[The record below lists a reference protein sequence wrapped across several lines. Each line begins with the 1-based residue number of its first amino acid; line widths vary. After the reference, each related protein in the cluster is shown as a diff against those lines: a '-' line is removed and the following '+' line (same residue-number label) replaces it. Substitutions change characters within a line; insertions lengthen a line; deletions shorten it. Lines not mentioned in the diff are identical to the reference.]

1 MELSDEEKEIIRR
14 YRQLSDAEKKSVLA
28 SENAFESWIKS
39 AIPWVVTKI
48 IEVGISEILHRV
60 ISFI

>member
-28 SENAFESWIKS
+28 SENSFLKWIKS

-60 ISFI
+60 ISFV